1 MGNGLK
7 LLLAAI
13 FAAVAAYMKELVAPM
28 LVLLIVMLLDYIS
41 GVSAAFVQHELSSRV
56 GLIDKNKKV
65 GYLMIVAVGMA
76 LDYLISLLG
85 DKFGVEMQ
93 NIYFVGLLVIVWL
106 IINECISILENT
118 DEMGLPVPPFIRS
131 LLKRLKRH
139 TEETAGEDAS
149 PEDM

>member
-41 GVSAAFVQHELSSRV
+41 GVSAAFVRHELSSRV
-56 GLIDKNKKV
+56 GLIGIVKKV

-118 DEMGLPVPPFIRS
+118 DEMGLPVPPFIKS
-131 LLKRLKRH
+131 MLKRLKRH

-149 PEDM
+149 PDDM

>member
-41 GVSAAFVQHELSSRV
+41 GVSAAFVRHELSSRV
-56 GLIDKNKKV
+56 GLIGIVKKV

-118 DEMGLPVPPFIRS
+118 DEMGLPVPPFIKS
-131 LLKRLKRH
+131 MLKRLKRH